1 MGCADFYINIHTDNK
16 LIDEIYEKLCFYDN
30 FNVFNYFKNA
40 NKIEIEGY
48 FDNFLIANK
57 ILYSVLSFFS
67 DEQDKIEIE
76 TLKKVESLILIRN

>member
-1 MGCADFYINIHTDNK
+1 MTGKD
-16 LIDEIYEKLCFYDN
+16 

-57 ILYSVLSFFS
+57 ILY
-67 DEQDKIEIE
+67 
-76 TLKKVESLILIRN
+76 